1 MTTRLRFVGEPT
13 LLILLWSSGAVAIGI
28 GLDGM
33 SPQTFLTVRAIGAA
47 SCAWAIVLTTRS
59 TLPTGRELAIVV
71 GAGLLLQVTYQC
83 AYFLAIAHHIGA
95 GMISLIMSAQP
106 LLTVVAAGALSRRTA
121 VGAGLGVIGVGV
133 AVVADTSGTGDAS
146 IVAFAFAAVALLA
159 ITAGTLVQ
167 AKVTST
173 TGWSCVAVQS
183 TVSATVFGGVVMA
196 IGPGEV
202 HLTVSSV
209 VAVAWVTIVVSV
221 IATALLYR
229 ITRERGAVVVSG
241 LFLVVPSCAAG
252 LDYLLTGTGVP
263 PLAIVCGA
271 VAVVGLVM
279 LQRPDTRSRRSIRRG
294 RDRRLA
300 SPS

>member
-1 MTTRLRFVGEPT
+1 VTRSLRLGGEPT
-13 LLILLWSSGAVAIGI
+13 LLVLLWSSGAVAIGI

-33 SPQTFLTVRAIGAA
+33 SPQLFLTVRAIGAA
-47 SCAWAIVLTTRS
+47 ACAWAIVLAARS
-59 TLPTGRELAIVV
+59 ALPTGRDLATVV
-71 GAGLLLQVTYQC
+71 GAGLLLQVTYQG
-83 AYFLAIAHHIGA
+83 AYFLAIAHHISA

-121 VGAGLGVIGVGV
+121 AGAALGVVGVGV
-133 AVVADTSGTGDAS
+133 AVIADTSSTGAS
-146 IVAFAFAAVALLA
+146 VVAFAFAAVALLA

-183 TVSATVFGGVVMA
+183 TVSATVFGSVVA
-196 IGPGEV
+196 AVGPGEV
-202 HLTVSSV
+202 HLTASSV
-209 VAVAWVTIVVSV
+209 VAAAWVTIVVSV

-252 LDYLLTGTGVP
+252 LDYLLTGATVP
-263 PLAIVCGA
+263 PLAIAGGA
-271 VAVVGLVM
+271 VAVIGLVM
-279 LQRPDTRSRRSIRRG
+279 LQQPVRRSRPSIRRG
-294 RDRRLA
+294 RGRRLV